1 MASKSDKDKERL
13 VQAAQ
18 TFFLHIQDF
27 ATVTNTLTELFNSCM
42 NSQIITMVV
51 KEDSYV
57 KEVFEQMVRIF
68 KEMQSVVAAK
78 DNSVQKTPIFS
89 KIATA
94 MCTVVDK
101 NTKVKELQPA
111 TRERLAQINTP
122 FIVSLM
128 SSGNIISSLESAL
141 QLLTMHPIMSLQIRD
156 FHRKDTNE
164 QSGATTSMESS
175 SAGPSKVTTVDNV
188 KKLQNA
194 LKIENAKNTIA
205 SAAEQ
210 LEQIVKNMRPTL
222 EILQKAIQTLEI
234 STYGIKKVND

>member
-1 MASKSDKDKERL
+1 MSSKSEKDKERL
-13 VQAAQ
+13 IQAAK

-27 ATVTNTLTELFNSCM
+27 AAVTNTLTELFNSCM
-42 NSQIITMVV
+42 NSQIISMAV

-78 DNSVQKTPIFS
+78 DDNTQKPPIFS

-94 MCTVVDK
+94 MCTVVEK
-101 NTKVKELQPA
+101 NTNVKELQQSP
-111 TRERLAQINTP
+111 RENLTQVHIP

-141 QLLTMHPIMSLQIRD
+141 SLLMMHPIMSLQLRD
-156 FHRKDTNE
+156 FYRKDTKE
-164 QSGATTSMESS
+164 QSDATTSEQSS
-175 SAGPSKVTTVDNV
+175 SAGPSKVSTVDNV
-188 KKLQNA
+188 KKLQDA
-194 LKIENAKNTIA
+194 LKIANAKNTIE

-234 STYGIKKVND
+234 SAYGIKKVND